1 MATKVTT
8 SKSDVKSKV
17 VAKKTGAKK
26 SVSKAKLSKPTSEE
40 IKARAYEIY
49 LESGHKGTEIENW
62 LKAEKELKGKK

>member
-1 MATKVTT
+1 MATKVKT

-26 SVSKAKLSKPTSEE
+26 SVYKTKTSKPTDEE

-49 LESGHKGTEIENW
+49 IESGHKGTEMENW
-62 LKAEKELKGKK
+62 LKAEKELKEKK